1 MAKSVRDLPEE
12 IHALFDVREWN
23 MQNAQ
28 ARRHF
33 KTANVRKLPSIV
45 IEGKVVYESLIP
57 DQDELIE
64 KILQCRCLGQR
75 GCDEK

>member
-1 MAKSVRDLPEE
+1 
-12 IHALFDVREWN
+12 
-23 MQNAQ
+23 
-28 ARRHF
+28 
-33 KTANVRKLPSIV
+33 V

-64 KILQCRCLGQR
+64 KILQCHCLGQR

>member
-1 MAKSVRDLPEE
+1 MAKSVRDLPED
-12 IHALFDVREWN
+12 IHAMIEVREWD
-23 MQNAQ
+23 MHTAD
-28 ARRHF
+28 ARKHF
-33 KTANVRKLPSIV
+33 KTAKVRKLPSIA

-64 KILQCRCLGQR
+64 KILQCFGCEER